1 MDVPVDAVVVGGLAA
16 GVWTKMT
23 AATGFTVAAGVPP
36 AWADGDAPA
45 CAVVVLDDLSLDLLL
60 PDALPSSVCPADC
73 CDVPPLAADAAEPV
87 LRSAVCPLSL
97 PASGELAD
105 EGPAWSSEADLRGG
119 GLSSGGGP
127 AESCEAEGGGG
138 GGGGGGALMMS
149 GRLLLST
156 SAPKLSLG
164 GAGSGCGGLTG
175 AFA

>member
-1 MDVPVDAVVVGGLAA
+1 
-16 GVWTKMT
+16 MT

-73 CDVPPLAADAAEPV
+73 CDAPPLAADGVAPV

-105 EGPAWSSEADLRGG
+105 EGPAWSSEVDLRGAA
-119 GLSSGGGP
+119 LSSGGGGP
-127 AESCEAEGGGG
+127 AESCEWEG
-138 GGGGGGALMMS
+138 GGGGGGALTIS

-164 GAGSGCGGLTG
+164 GAGSGRGGLTG